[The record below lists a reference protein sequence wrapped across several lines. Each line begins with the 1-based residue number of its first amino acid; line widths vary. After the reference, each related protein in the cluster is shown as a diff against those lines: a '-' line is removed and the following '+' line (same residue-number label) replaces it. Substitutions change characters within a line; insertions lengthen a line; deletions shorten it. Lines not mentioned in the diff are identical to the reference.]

1 MRLSNPSSA
10 TALLA
15 IAVVT
20 GPPLVGYMVGG
31 RERDTVRLAVTRPVL
46 HLHHGRFFWLT
57 GSDEIRSFFFSEQ
70 YSQHRLCKPRY
81 PE

>member
-1 MRLSNPSSA
+1 MRAPNLSVA
-10 TALLA
+10 VALLA

-20 GPPLVGYMVGG
+20 GPRLVIYMVGG

-46 HLHHGRFFWLT
+46 HLHLGRFFDPFL
-57 GSDEIRSFFFSEQ
+57 FFFSEQ
-70 YSQHRLCKPRY
+70 YSQHRLCNPRY

>member
-1 MRLSNPSSA
+1 MRAPNLSVA
-10 TALLA
+10 VALLA

-20 GPPLVGYMVGG
+20 GPRLVIYMVGG

-46 HLHHGRFFWLT
+46 HLHLGRFF
-57 GSDEIRSFFFSEQ
+57 GRQDPARSVPLFFSEQ
-70 YSQHRLCKPRY
+70 YSQHRLCNPRY